1 VEDELSSI
9 TESINIKLVFKSTE
23 SIGSVIT
30 VGTTSEPTVELLIS
44 PLSKVSVDTL
54 VRNVDDSIS
63 E

>member
-30 VGTTSEPTVELLIS
+30 VGTTSEPTVELLIL

>member
-30 VGTTSEPTVELLIS
+30 VGTTSEPTVELLIL

-63 E
+63 

>member
-30 VGTTSEPTVELLIS
+30 VGTTSEPTVELLVL

>member
-9 TESINIKLVFKSTE
+9 TESINIKLIFKSTE

-30 VGTTSEPTVELLIS
+30 VGTTSEPTVELLIL